1 MRNETKVGLL
11 TITAVVLLIIGYSFV
26 SGNKIFSTSDTYYA
40 VYKQVNGL
48 KASNPVFIN
57 GYRIGEVKDIHIA
70 DPRKPRILVKF
81 SIKDKV
87 QVPLGA
93 KAQIYS
99 SDLLGSK
106 AIQLLV
112 DTTTG
117 DLHSPG
123 DTLIADNQ
131 QSLKESISSE
141 LSPLRQKTSSL
152 ITQIDT
158 LVGTVN
164 TIMNEGGRDAL
175 ASSINNF
182 NRSLQNLESSTQ
194 ELDRLLT
201 DEKGELRQILSR
213 TSSVAKNLDKQSKAI
228 NNTMGNLSKVSDS
241 LAAANLKASLDT
253 AGRAIGRFKS
263 IVRKIDQEEGT
274 LGKLVNDP
282 QLYNNLERSSAEL
295 DSLLKDVQGR
305 PGRYV
310 KFPIIDF

>member
-11 TITAVVLLIIGYSFV
+11 AITAVVLLIIGYSYV
-26 SGNKIFSTSDTYYA
+26 SGNKIFSSSDTYYA
-40 VYKQVNGL
+40 VYRQVSGL
-48 KASNPVFIN
+48 QASNPVFIN
-57 GYRIGEVKDIHIA
+57 GYRIGEVKNIQITH
-70 DPRKPRILVKF
+70 PQEPRILVKF
-81 SIKDKV
+81 SVKD
-87 QVPLGA
+87 QVRVPKGA

-106 AIQLLV
+106 AIQLLM
-112 DTTTG
+112 DTTATS
-117 DLHSPG
+117 LHSPG

-164 TIMNEGGRDAL
+164 TIMNEGGQDAL
-175 ASSINNF
+175 ASSIDNF

-194 ELDRLLT
+194 ELDKLLS

-213 TSSVAKNLDKQSKAI
+213 TSSVAKNLDEQSQAI
-228 NNTMGNLSKVSDS
+228 NNTMGNLSQVSDS

-253 AGRAIGRFKS
+253 AGRAIGRFRS
-263 IVRKIDQEEGT
+263 IVRKIDQEEGS

>member
-1 MRNETKVGLL
+1 M
-11 TITAVVLLIIGYSFV
+11 
-26 SGNKIFSTSDTYYA
+26 
-40 VYKQVNGL
+40 
-48 KASNPVFIN
+48 
-57 GYRIGEVKDIHIA
+57 
-70 DPRKPRILVKF
+70 
-81 SIKDKV
+81 

-175 ASSINNF
+175 ASSIDNF

-228 NNTMGNLSKVSDS
+228 NNTMSNLSKVSDS